1 MSRNRIDS
9 SACEW
14 AALFDSFWVNQ
25 VLKLNMNALF
35 FSWFEKKLQQLMPP
49 YSEFDVENIFV
60 GLIVSR

>member
-1 MSRNRIDS
+1 
-9 SACEW
+9 
-14 AALFDSFWVNQ
+14 LFDSFWVNQ
-25 VLKLNMNALF
+25 VLKINMNALF